1 MTEERLREK
10 LVQDFDYIQEYRR
23 KAFYLPLDQ
32 RRTLLK
38 YLDLVTDALLQYAEI
53 EDE

>member
-10 LVQDFDYIQEYRR
+10 LVRDFDFLQEHRR

-32 RRTLLK
+32 RRTLFK